1 MKTIFLI
8 LLLALG
14 STGCSSFSKN
24 ARADRAYRKYIKQS
38 VVAREKRQKQILQH
52 QRAETPSLRNSPP
65 PLEMQTAQQ
74 TPESV
79 TTSDS
84 Q

>member
-1 MKTIFLI
+1 VKTIFLI
-8 LLLALG
+8 LLLALS

-38 VVAREKRQKQILQH
+38 VVARQTRQKQILQH
-52 QRAETPSLRNSPP
+52 QRAEAPSLRNSAP

-79 TTSDS
+79 TASDS